1 MRSGSFRLVFVL
13 VILALG
19 GPVMANSQ
27 VDEVAA
33 NIHWAEQ
40 VFTEQPGGISSN
52 QLIILHDD
60 EQGTTKINLCAAGGP
75 LRLGDKTYSRGIGV
89 NSNCTLR
96 VRLTQPAAKLLA
108 TIGVDRNVDNTVA
121 SVRFHVKAGETA
133 LFETEVMRPNGEV
146 RPIEVALHG
155 AQVIDLIVDDGGD
168 QRAYDQADWADAKV
182 VLEDGTELW
191 LDELSKASGYS
202 TDLPFSFVYGGK
214 PSTEFLGSWKRAVE
228 DTVVDATARRRTLT
242 LTDPVTGLEVR
253 AVCLIYTD
261 TPGVDWTLHF
271 TNTGQADTPV
281 LEQVKAV
288 DIKVWPGSAVKP
300 PVLRRLKASSGV
312 DDWLPYDTDLPAGH
326 KEEFAPNAG
335 RSSMGA
341 CPFFNIEWP
350 GGGVVTGIGWT
361 GQWCA
366 SVKYTDGAIRL
377 QAGMQNLHLS
387 LKPGESIRSPRI
399 LQLQYSGND
408 PYNPYNLWRRTM
420 LSHIVPKLDG
430 QPVQPPICHL
440 STSFY
445 EMDKGT
451 AEDVLSYLKSIE
463 GLGFEYFWLDAFR
476 GKDVFP
482 TIGNY
487 VLPLEREVDLKRFP
501 GGLQPIGAAV
511 KKAGLKFVLWFEPER
526 VCPGT
531 LLAQEHPEWVVL
543 PGGNGR
549 GMFNLGIPEARE
561 YMTHYLNLAVKEYQ
575 MDCLRSDN
583 AVFFSGLW
591 AQLDQKEGPDR
602 VGLAEIRYVEGLYRM
617 WDDILKAN
625 PHLFIDNCSAGGH
638 RIDLETCSR
647 AIMLWRTDAT
657 IGPLMSKDYNQ
668 AALQNQVM
676 NAGLS
681 RFVPCNVTGQMGATP
696 YLFRSGFNGGTS
708 FAEDVRP
715 EGYPRE
721 ELKQAIIEGKRIRKF
736 FIGDMFPLTEVTT
749 DPHDW
754 EVIQYHRPSQQDG
767 LIVAFRRPE
776 SPFVTYELRELREI
790 DPSGEY
796 EVTVSKGFDPDAP
809 IHMKGAELL
818 SYRMEIGDCPG
829 SVIVEYVRR

>member
-1 MRSGSFRLVFVL
+1 
-13 VILALG
+13 
-19 GPVMANSQ
+19 
-27 VDEVAA
+27 
-33 NIHWAEQ
+33 
-40 VFTEQPGGISSN
+40 
-52 QLIILHDD
+52 
-60 EQGTTKINLCAAGGP
+60 
-75 LRLGDKTYSRGIGV
+75 
-89 NSNCTLR
+89 
-96 VRLTQPAAKLLA
+96 
-108 TIGVDRNVDNTVA
+108 
-121 SVRFHVKAGETA
+121 
-133 LFETEVMRPNGEV
+133 
-146 RPIEVALHG
+146 
-155 AQVIDLIVDDGGD
+155 
-168 QRAYDQADWADAKV
+168 
-182 VLEDGTELW
+182 
-191 LDELSKASGYS
+191 
-202 TDLPFSFVYGGK
+202 
-214 PSTEFLGSWKRAVE
+214 
-228 DTVVDATARRRTLT
+228 
-242 LTDPVTGLEVR
+242 
-253 AVCLIYTD
+253 
-261 TPGVDWTLHF
+261 
-271 TNTGQADTPV
+271 
-281 LEQVKAV
+281 
-288 DIKVWPGSAVKP
+288 
-300 PVLRRLKASSGV
+300 
-312 DDWLPYDTDLPAGH
+312 
-326 KEEFAPNAG
+326 
-335 RSSMGA
+335 
-341 CPFFNIEWP
+341 
-350 GGGVVTGIGWT
+350 
-361 GQWCA
+361 
-366 SVKYTDGAIRL
+366 
-377 QAGMQNLHLS
+377 
-387 LKPGESIRSPRI
+387 
-399 LQLQYSGND
+399 
-408 PYNPYNLWRRTM
+408 
-420 LSHIVPKLDG
+420 
-430 QPVQPPICHL
+430 
-440 STSFY
+440 
-445 EMDKGT
+445 
-451 AEDVLSYLKSIE
+451 
-463 GLGFEYFWLDAFR
+463 
-476 GKDVFP
+476 
-482 TIGNY
+482 
-487 VLPLEREVDLKRFP
+487 
-501 GGLQPIGAAV
+501 
-511 KKAGLKFVLWFEPER
+511 
-526 VCPGT
+526 
-531 LLAQEHPEWVVL
+531 
-543 PGGNGR
+543 
-549 GMFNLGIPEARE
+549 MFNLVIPEARE

>member
-1 MRSGSFRLVFVL
+1 MGLGFFRTVLPL
-13 VILALG
+13 VICMVGGLA
-19 GPVMANSQ
+19 MANSQ
-27 VDEVAA
+27 TDEVAA

-40 VFTEQPGGISSN
+40 VFAEQPGGISSN

-60 EQGTTKINLCAAGGP
+60 EQGTTKINLCCAGGA
-75 LRLGDKTYSRGIGV
+75 LRLGDKTFSRGIGV

-96 VRLTQPAAKLLA
+96 VRLDQPAAKLLA

-121 SVRFHVKAGETA
+121 SLRFHVKAGETA
-133 LFETEVMRPNGEV
+133 LFDTEVMRPTGEV
-146 RPIEVALHG
+146 RPIDVPLKG
-155 AQVIDLIVDDGGD
+155 AQVIDLIVDDGDGV
-168 QRAYDQADWADAKV
+168 RAFDQADWADAKI
-182 VLEDGTELW
+182 VLENGAELW
-191 LDELSKASGYS
+191 LDDLARASGYG

-214 PSTEFLGSWKRAVE
+214 PSSELIGSWKRTVE
-228 DTVVDATARRRTLT
+228 DTVVDATQRRRTLT
-242 LTDPVTGLEVR
+242 LTDPGTGLEVR

-281 LEQVKAV
+281 LEQVRAV
-288 DIKVWPGSAVKP
+288 DVKVWPGSAVKP
-300 PVLRRLKASSGV
+300 PVLHRLRATGGA

-326 KEEFAPNAG
+326 KEEFAPGAG

-361 GQWCA
+361 GQWNA
-366 SVKYTDGAIRL
+366 SVEHADGAL
-377 QAGMQNLHLS
+377 HVQAGMQTLHLA

-399 LQLQYSGND
+399 MQLYWTGDDS
-408 PYNPYNLWRRTM
+408 YAPYNLWRRTM

-430 QPVQPPICHL
+430 QPVQPPICHM

-487 VLPLEREVDLKRFP
+487 VLPLEREIDLKRFP
-501 GGLQPIGAAV
+501 GGLQPIGEAV

-526 VCPGT
+526 ICPGT
-531 LLAQEHPEWVVL
+531 LMAQEHPEWVVL
-543 PGGNGR
+543 PGGTGW
-549 GMFNLGIPEARE
+549 GLFNLGIPEARE
-561 YMTHYLNLAVKEYQ
+561 YMTHYLNLAAKEYQ

-591 AQLDQKEGPDR
+591 AQVDQTAGPDR
-602 VGLAEIRYVEGLYRM
+602 VGLAEIRYVEGLYQM
-617 WDDILKAN
+617 WDDILAAN

-647 AIMLWRTDAT
+647 AIPLWRTDAT
-657 IGPLMSKDYNQ
+657 IGPLMSKQFNQ

-681 RFVPCNVTGQMGATP
+681 RFVPCNVTGMMGATP

-715 EGYPRE
+715 VDYPRE
-721 ELKQAIIEGKRIRKF
+721 ELKKAIIEGKRIRKF
-736 FIGDMFPLTEVTT
+736 FIGDYYPLTEVTT
-749 DPHDW
+749 DQRDW

-767 LIVAFRRPE
+767 LVTTFRRPD
-776 SPFVTYELRELREI
+776 SPFVSYELRDLREI
-790 DPSGEY
+790 DPGADY
-796 EVTVSKGFDPDAP
+796 EVTVSKGFVPEAP
-809 IHMKGAELL
+809 VRMKGSDLL
-818 SYRMEIGDCPG
+818 KFTLAIPDCPG
-829 SVIVEYVRR
+829 SVIVEYVRK